1 MDFFNDI
8 GRSFDPKQNGLSN
21 SIDNSNRAFEQAF
34 DPNLNGVAAS
44 VNNTNTQTENIF
56 DPNKNNVTNTFTN
69 VGAGM
74 RGAFNT
80 IDQTFKN
87 IFDGEGAKKFY
98 GDTDNFF
105 NHTVADNID
114 LSKNKTIDFLNTI
127 PERVNQDIVTADH
140 QVAGF
145 SNGIMHILDGSS
157 SNDDNKDVVIPKS
170 TVQNKPLSSFSNI
183 LSGQNM
189 PYILAGGGILLLL
202 MMKK

>member
-8 GRSFDPKQNGLSN
+8 GRSFNN
-21 SIDNSNRAFEQAF
+21 SIDNSNREIERALNPNSNGLTQSIDNSNKVFENSF
-34 DPNLNGVAAS
+34 DP
-44 VNNTNTQTENIF
+44 Q
-56 DPNKNNVTNTFTN
+56 KNNVTNTFTN
-69 VGAGM
+69 VGTGM

-87 IFDGEGAKKFY
+87 FFDGEGARKFY

-140 QVAGF
+140 QVEGF
-145 SNGIMHILDGSS
+145 SNGIMHILDGS

-170 TVQNKPLSSFSNI
+170 TVQNKPLSSFSDI
-183 LSGQNM
+183 LSGPNM

>member
-8 GRSFDPKQNGLSN
+8 GRSFNN
-21 SIDNSNRAFEQAF
+21 SIDNSNREIEHALNPNSNGLTVSIDNSNKVFENA
-34 DPNLNGVAAS
+34 
-44 VNNTNTQTENIF
+44 F

-69 VGAGM
+69 VGTGM

-87 IFDGEGAKKFY
+87 FFDGEGAKKFY

-105 NHTVADNID
+105 NHTVADNIN
-114 LSKNKTIDFLNTI
+114 LSKNGTIDFINTI
-127 PERVNQDIVTADH
+127 PEKVNQSIVTADH
-140 QVAGF
+140 QVEGF

-170 TVQNKPLSSFSNI
+170 TVQNKPLSSFSDI